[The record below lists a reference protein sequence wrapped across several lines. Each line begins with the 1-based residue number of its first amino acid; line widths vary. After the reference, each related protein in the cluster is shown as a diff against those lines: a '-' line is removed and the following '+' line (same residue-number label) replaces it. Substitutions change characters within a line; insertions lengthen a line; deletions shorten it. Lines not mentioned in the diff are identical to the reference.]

1 MKKLVVVRRISQ
13 GLFLALFIHILW
25 STTYPLTG
33 FFPPSTFFVTDPLL
47 IIMTS
52 VAERIV
58 LPGLVFAL
66 GMTGLA
72 LVLGRVF
79 CGWACPLG
87 TSIDIAGACRRRRPG
102 TEPTDMQNRAVRRI
116 KFILLALIT
125 AAAFAGKQVAWIF
138 DPIVLAARF
147 VSLNLIPAA
156 TAAIKAV
163 FVIGLRDLKLG
174 GSVRD
179 FYHALKPTVLGVKT
193 MYFPHAG
200 LILAYF
206 LVVVL
211 ASLFISRL
219 WCRGLCPLGAFYSL
233 VGRCAPLHRTV
244 DVCTQCGRCRAA
256 CRTGAIRDDLT
267 YAKGECVLCMD
278 CVYACPPHGTRFTFE
293 RTASRAVRAPQ
304 VRPSKDSGGGV
315 TRTQFLMLMFSSLAL
330 LGFKRRQLEPV
341 TDSGSAGSTV
351 IRPPAALEEK
361 DFIGRCVRCGN
372 CMKVCITNG
381 LQPAMFEAG
390 YDGIWTPRLVPE
402 IGYCE
407 YRCTLCGTTCPTG
420 AIPKITLEQK
430 MLTPLGVAEVDRSL
444 CIPWAE
450 GKECI
455 VCQEHCPV
463 PEKAIML
470 DREGGGVQ
478 KPRVSEELCV
488 GCGICQYKCPIRPAR
503 AIRVVP
509 RNSYRTKI

>member
-1 MKKLVVVRRISQ
+1 VKKLVALRRISQ
-13 GLFLALFIHILW
+13 ALFLALFIYILW
-25 STTYPLTG
+25 STTYPLAG
-33 FFPPSTFFVTDPLL
+33 IFPPSAFFVTDPLL

-58 LPGLVFAL
+58 LPGLVFSL
-66 GMTGLA
+66 GMIGLA

-79 CGWACPLG
+79 CGWVCPLG

-102 TEPTDMQNRAVRRI
+102 AEPTDMQNRALRRI

-125 AAAFAGKQVAWIF
+125 VTASAGKQVAWIF

-163 FVIGLRDLKLG
+163 FVILIRDLRLG

-179 FYHALKPTVLGVKT
+179 LYHALKLTVLGVKT
-193 MYFPHAG
+193 LYFPHAG

-206 LVVVL
+206 LAVVL
-211 ASLFISRL
+211 ASLIVSRL
-219 WCRGLCPLGAFYSL
+219 WCRVICPLGALYSL
-233 VGRCAPLHRTV
+233 AGRFAPLHRTV
-244 DVCTQCGRCRAA
+244 DICTQCGRCRAV

-278 CVYACPPHGTRFTFE
+278 CVYACPPHGTRFTFA
-293 RTASRAVRAPQ
+293 RTASYAAEGPQ
-304 VRPSKDSGGGV
+304 GRPPKNSGGGV
-315 TRTQFLMLMFSSLAL
+315 TRKQFLMLAFSSLAL
-330 LGFKRRQLEPV
+330 LGFKRKETSAV
-341 TDSGSAGSTV
+341 ADSAV

-407 YRCTLCGTTCPTG
+407 YRCTLCGNTCPTG

-463 PEKAIML
+463 PEKAIKL
-470 DREGGGVQ
+470 DLGDGVQ
-478 KPRVSEELCV
+478 KPRISEELCV
-488 GCGICQYKCPIRPAR
+488 GCGICQYKCPVRPAR